1 MKNFI
6 QNSLQS
12 QKIFFRYFRRKG
24 WKRFLKENI
33 IQTQGS
39 NKTKALSVALG
50 IFVGLSPFIGFHT
63 VIVIF
68 LATVFKLNKLISY
81 LCTHIS
87 FPLLIPFII
96 MISMRIGGYFLNT
109 NPDFQNRNFS
119 LDLIKNH
126 VLQFFIGSIILSIF
140 SGIFFG
146 SITFIILE
154 KTTNNKLPA

>member
-24 WKRFLKENI
+24 WKRFLKDNI

-87 FPLLIPFII
+87 FPPLIPFII
-96 MISMRIGGYFLNT
+96 MISMWIGGFFLNT
-109 NPDFQNRNFS
+109 NPDFQKQNFS

>member
-63 VIVIF
+63 VIVFF

-87 FPLLIPFII
+87 FPPLIPFII
-96 MISMRIGGYFLNT
+96 MISMWIGGYFLN
-109 NPDFQNRNFS
+109 NQS
-119 LDLIKNH
+119 
-126 VLQFFIGSIILSIF
+126 
-140 SGIFFG
+140 
-146 SITFIILE
+146 
-154 KTTNNKLPA
+154 